1 MRSGSSVTILQYV
14 DVVAA
19 SPAEPIESHEAL
31 VAALREIQGLRD
43 KGKVHPA
50 FHFRSRAFLHF
61 HTGEHGRYADVRFSD
76 EFEPVPAATPEERA
90 TLLHRVRSYVDEHRR
105 T

>member
-1 MRSGSSVTILQYV
+1 V
-14 DVVAA
+14 
-19 SPAEPIESHEAL
+19 IESHEAL
-31 VAALREIQGLRD
+31 VDALRSIEGLRD

-61 HTGEHGRYADVRFSD
+61 HDGDDGRYADVRFGAD
-76 EFEPVPAATPEERA
+76 FEPVAAATPEERA
-90 TLLHRVRSYVDEHRR
+90 ALLERVRRHVEAHRR